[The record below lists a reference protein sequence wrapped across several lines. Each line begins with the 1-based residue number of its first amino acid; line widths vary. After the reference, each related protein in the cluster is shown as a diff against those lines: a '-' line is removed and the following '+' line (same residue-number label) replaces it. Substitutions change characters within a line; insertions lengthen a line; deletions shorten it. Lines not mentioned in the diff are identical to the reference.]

1 MGGCSR
7 WIGPAEGPTWW
18 KATIPPFLD
27 AENPKCILKMIHFN
41 TWMIF
46 IVQVP
51 EDAWKTGWIQW
62 SNLNL
67 LKSNSS
73 LSRWHK
79 FLDFRFSS
87 VLGEELVTLCLMSLC
102 VGLGWAQVYCFQC
115 QPWLPPALCVTHFS
129 SNTLGNLL
137 LNVATNKIYQHLA
150 CHRAFTKA
158 KNHKHVHTLINIHKK
173 YGTMSARF
181 LLRHWCQ
188 IL

>member
-7 WIGPAEGPTWW
+7 WIGPTEGPTGW

-27 AENPKCILKMIHFN
+27 VVNPKCILKMIHFN
-41 TWMIF
+41 KWMIF
-46 IVQVP
+46 NRGLSPRRCMKHRVNSMI
-51 EDAWKTGWIQW
+51 E
-62 SNLNL
+62 L
-67 LKSNSS
+67 LHVLQRNSS
-73 LSRWHK
+73 LSRCRK
-79 FLDFRFSS
+79 FWDFRFSS
-87 VLGEELVTLCLMSLC
+87 VLWEELVSLCLWVSF
-102 VGLGWAQVYCFQC
+102 FQC
-115 QPWLPPALCVTHFS
+115 WLWLPPALCLTHFS

-137 LNVATNKIYQHLA
+137 LNVAANKIWQRLA

-158 KNHKHVHTLINIHKK
+158 KNHKHVYTLINTPKK